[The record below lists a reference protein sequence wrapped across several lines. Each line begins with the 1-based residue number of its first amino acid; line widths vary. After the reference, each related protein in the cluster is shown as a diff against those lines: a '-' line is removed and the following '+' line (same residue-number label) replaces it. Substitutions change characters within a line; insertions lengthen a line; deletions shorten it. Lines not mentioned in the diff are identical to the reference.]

1 MDPDLEKFVR
11 EQKDRSE
18 IHDCIMTYCRG
29 IDRLDRALLESV
41 YHSDALDDH
50 GVFVGP
56 ASKFI
61 DWVLEFHATY
71 QKRTMHLITTHR
83 CELDGNIA
91 HTESYYT
98 YRALNK
104 TPPFYNYVNGRYLD
118 RFEKRQGRWAIAE
131 RICTVDISDEF
142 LVPDGAEAHPPLL
155 NGVRDETDLSYRR
168 PLRIDRSRFTV

>member
-1 MDPDLEKFVR
+1 MEPDLEKFVR
-11 EQKDRSE
+11 ELKDRTE
-18 IHDCIMTYCRG
+18 IHDRIMTYCRG
-29 IDRLDRALLESV
+29 IDRLDRELLESV
-41 YHSDALDDH
+41 FHPDALDDH

-61 DWVLEFHATY
+61 DWVIDFHSTY

-83 CELDGNIA
+83 CELDGDTA

-98 YRALNK
+98 YRALNQ
-104 TPPFYNYVNGRYLD
+104 TPPYYNYVNGRYLD
-118 RFEKRQGRWAIAE
+118 RFEKRNGRWAIAE

-142 LVPDGAEAHPPLL
+142 LVPDGAPGHPPLL
-155 NGVRDETDLSYRR
+155 NGARDKSDLSYRR